1 MSLESKLSRGIK
13 KTIAHEQ
20 DEVSFHQIHKQR

>member
-1 MSLESKLSRGIK
+1 MSLKSKSSRGIK

-20 DEVSFHQIHKQR
+20 DEALFHQIHKQR